1 MGGEKPGVD
10 QIRLRA
16 DAGDPPGCHRNIGG
30 DVLLAS
36 GGARSRLAQKSF
48 RAVHAYGLLR
58 SCYARKKSGGETG
71 AASQVKRQLWT
82 VSHGFE
88 DKGLTGRIEDIRD
101 NP

>member
-1 MGGEKPGVD
+1 MRGEKPGVD

-16 DAGDPPGCHRNIGG
+16 DAGDPQRCHRNIGG
-30 DVLLAS
+30 YVPLAS
-36 GGARSRLAQKSF
+36 GSARSRLAQKGL
-48 RAVHAYGLLR
+48 RTVHPNGPLR
-58 SCYARKKSGGETG
+58 SRCAREKPRGETG